1 MKKELNEELE
11 SESFQKIKYSHQ
23 IRNKN
28 LKGIDPKLKWKK
40 CMSFFQQSK
49 VSKFIFSSPFE
60 HKQCTRIFEEH

>member
-28 LKGIDPKLKWKK
+28 LKGIDPKLK
-40 CMSFFQQSK
+40 
-49 VSKFIFSSPFE
+49 
-60 HKQCTRIFEEH
+60 